1 MSNQDSIALQQAYT
15 HYGRLF
21 MATVSDGIGGLS
33 EGENASGYI
42 CEKLIENFHRQ
53 LLPLA
58 ERGKGIKAFQRNL
71 LRVFYEMRQNLARYG
86 TERDIDLG
94 ATVSLLLLWK
104 GKYLILHIGDSRI
117 YLYRKNKRNVLTVD
131 HRDKYGRLTKCMGSF
146 PFQVPYMR
154 VGKAHGKS
162 GFLLC
167 TDGFYRKQSEES
179 MGLLE
184 PVQID
189 EEQQIDGRLGEMARW
204 GMKRGEKD
212 NMSAVY
218 VKVCG
223 WGQTRRRR
231 A

>member
-1 MSNQDSIALQQAYT
+1 
-15 HYGRLF
+15 
-21 MATVSDGIGGLS
+21 
-33 EGENASGYI
+33 
-42 CEKLIENFHRQ
+42 
-53 LLPLA
+53 
-58 ERGKGIKAFQRNL
+58 
-71 LRVFYEMRQNLARYG
+71 
-86 TERDIDLG
+86 
-94 ATVSLLLLWK
+94 
-104 GKYLILHIGDSRI
+104 
-117 YLYRKNKRNVLTVD
+117 
-131 HRDKYGRLTKCMGSF
+131 MGSF
-146 PFQVPYMR
+146 PFQVPYMK
-154 VGKAHGKS
+154 VGKVHGKS